1 VIVVKHCIFF
11 FICFYA
17 ITAKAQIPTYIHYEV
32 NDGLPSNEIYS
43 LKQDKNGFLW
53 IGTEGGLAKYN
64 GRNFILYPHKN
75 LKGLGI
81 TGIQEDAFGKVWCYN
96 FSGQILH
103 TQNDS
108 LVVFK
113 PWANFYKEQFA
124 DFALDNNNQIFVSN
138 FKNNVYVFN
147 IKYLNLVNS
156 LSNNTTIKQGISVTH
171 DNKIIFTN
179 LTDGKP
185 YIIEQNLLIPV
196 PLKAWQNLPADAKA
210 ENTLVFFKSSK
221 NLQTFAIQR
230 LHPNIPFP
238 SLYQFVHNQ
247 LQIHP
252 VTAYLRKNKIHPL
265 SVLNDDE
272 GNLFIGTFNGCLW
285 FKQQGENWNFHKNIF
300 ENNAVSAIIK
310 DRENSYWFAT
320 LKNGLYQVPDLAFQI
335 FTKEDIGILE
345 TEIGDV
351 ETDGKSKLFVSGSTN
366 ELFTINILNNKL
378 VHKNFTKD
386 KRYAQA
392 FYYDKLFNR
401 LLLYKSEVSILENNI
416 LKNISTLTSAAKN
429 FYVRKDGV
437 IFIAGSSL
445 DAIFLTSNKNLTL
458 TSEFGEVEKSNT
470 ELNKHN
476 SNIWGRVVISTQRS
490 RDVWYNEKDK
500 ILWSA
505 NSDGV
510 VYYKNKKV
518 NTLFDTKSN
527 KQIIATCFQNL
538 ENNLLCI
545 GTVDQGIYII
555 QDTSIVLHYT
565 TKNGL
570 QSNQI
575 NKIKADEQNIWAI
588 TDKGIQRFNLSTNN
602 FINISKSD
610 GLISNQVFDMAI
622 ANNTVYISTSKG
634 LQFLPVNAIKTSN
647 QLPFLGIKKVS
658 INDSIYN
665 YKNTILLNS
674 KNGNIEIEL
683 EYALLKNSG
692 NIALKY
698 RMIGLDTLWIEDKA
712 FNNIIRYNTLSSG
725 SYKFEAVCMND
736 DGVESKPVTI
746 HFTVLK
752 PWWLQWWFLIT
763 AACIS
768 ILLVIFFTKLY
779 LNISKNKIAE
789 ELKKS
794 KLQEEARQSQLASLK
809 AQMNPHFMFNALNS
823 IQEYILLSDKRLAN
837 MYLGKFADLMRLI
850 LDQSNK
856 EIISLEEELKIL
868 NLYLELEALRFEEN
882 FEYIIQKENIEDEAE
897 INIPAMLIQP
907 YVENAI
913 KHGLLHKQG
922 LKKISIHFKLQK
934 NKLLCVVE
942 DNGIGRK
949 RSGEINALRNKKYTS
964 FATGAT
970 QKRLE
975 LLNQNNPNLI
985 VVNYTDL
992 TLNNTTYIGTK
1003 VSIVIPII
1011 EL

>member
-1 VIVVKHCIFF
+1 MIVIKRCITL
-11 FICFYA
+11 FICFYVF
-17 ITAKAQIPTYIHYEV
+17 TAKAQIPTYIHYEV

-43 LKQDKNGFLW
+43 LMQDHKGFLW
-53 IGTEGGLAKYN
+53 IGTDGGLTKYN
-64 GRNFILYPHKN
+64 GKNFILYPHQN

-81 TGIQEDAFGKVWCYN
+81 TGIQEDAYGKVWCFN

-113 PWANFYKEQFA
+113 PWINYYKEQFA
-124 DFALDNNNQIFVSN
+124 DFALDKNNQIFVSN
-138 FKNNVYVFN
+138 FKNNVYIFN
-147 IKYLNLVNS
+147 TKDFNLINS
-156 LSNNTTIKQGISVTH
+156 LSNNTSIKQGVSVTH
-171 DNKIIFTN
+171 DNKIVFTN
-179 LTDGKP
+179 LTDGML
-185 YIIEQNLLIPV
+185 YLIEHNALIPV
-196 PLKAWQNLPADAKA
+196 PLKAWYNISADAKV
-210 ENTLVFFKSSK
+210 ENTFVFFKSTK

-230 LHPNIPFP
+230 LHPNLTFP
-238 SLYQFVHNQ
+238 SLYQFKNNQ

-285 FKQQGENWNFHKNIF
+285 FKQQGEYWIFYKNIF

-310 DRENSYWFAT
+310 DSENSYWFAT

-345 TEIGDV
+345 TQIGDL
-351 ETDGKSKLFVSGSTN
+351 ETDSKSKLFISGSTN
-366 ELFTINILNNKL
+366 EIFTYNILSNKL
-378 VHKNFTKD
+378 VHKNYTKD
-386 KRYAQA
+386 KRYVQA
-392 FYYDKLFNR
+392 FYYDSLFNR
-401 LLLYKSEVSILENNI
+401 LLLYKSDVSILENNI
-416 LKNISTLTSAAKN
+416 LKNISTLTSSAKN

-445 DAIFLTSNKNLTL
+445 DAIFLTSNSNSTL
-458 TSEFGEVEKSNT
+458 EKEFDGVEISNSKSN
-470 ELNKHN
+470 K
-476 SNIWGRVVISTQRS
+476 SYSKVWSRIIISTQRS

-510 VYYKNKKV
+510 VYYKNKNV
-518 NTLFDTKSN
+518 STLVDTKTN
-527 KQIIATCFQNL
+527 KQIIASCFQNL

-555 QDTSIVLHYT
+555 QDTSIILHYT
-565 TKNGL
+565 THNGL
-570 QSNQI
+570 HSNQI
-575 NKIKADEQNIWAI
+575 KKIKTDKQNIWTI
-588 TDKGIQRFNLSTNN
+588 TDKGIQRFNISTNN

-610 GLISNQVFDMAI
+610 GLISNEVFDIAI
-622 ANNTVYISTSKG
+622 VNNTVYISTSKG
-634 LQFLPVNAIKTSN
+634 LQFLPVNAIKTN
-647 QLPFLGIKKVS
+647 KQLPFLGIKKVT

-665 YKNTILLNS
+665 FYNTIQLNS
-674 KNGNIEIEL
+674 KNGNIEVEL

-712 FNNIIRYNTLSSG
+712 FNNIIRYNTLPPG
-725 SYKFEAVCMND
+725 NYKFEAFCIND
-736 DGVESKPVTI
+736 DGVASKPVTI

-752 PWWLQWWFLIT
+752 PWWLQWWFLIS
-763 AACIS
+763 AVSIS
-768 ILLVIFFTKLY
+768 FILVIFFTKLY

-823 IQEYILLSDKRLAN
+823 IQEFILFNDKRLAN

-856 EIISLEEELKIL
+856 KIISLDEELKTL

-882 FEYIIQKENIEDEAE
+882 FEYNIQKENISDLAE

-922 LKKISIHFKLQK
+922 IKKISIHFKLQN
-934 NKLLCVVE
+934 NKLFCVVE

-949 RSGEINALRNKKYTS
+949 RSGEINELRNKKYTS

>member
-1 VIVVKHCIFF
+1 
-11 FICFYA
+11 
-17 ITAKAQIPTYIHYEV
+17 
-32 NDGLPSNEIYS
+32 
-43 LKQDKNGFLW
+43 
-53 IGTEGGLAKYN
+53 
-64 GRNFILYPHKN
+64 
-75 LKGLGI
+75 
-81 TGIQEDAFGKVWCYN
+81 
-96 FSGQILH
+96 
-103 TQNDS
+103 
-108 LVVFK
+108 
-113 PWANFYKEQFA
+113 
-124 DFALDNNNQIFVSN
+124 
-138 FKNNVYVFN
+138 
-147 IKYLNLVNS
+147 
-156 LSNNTTIKQGISVTH
+156 
-171 DNKIIFTN
+171 
-179 LTDGKP
+179 
-185 YIIEQNLLIPV
+185 
-196 PLKAWQNLPADAKA
+196 
-210 ENTLVFFKSSK
+210 
-221 NLQTFAIQR
+221 
-230 LHPNIPFP
+230 
-238 SLYQFVHNQ
+238 
-247 LQIHP
+247 
-252 VTAYLRKNKIHPL
+252 
-265 SVLNDDE
+265 
-272 GNLFIGTFNGCLW
+272 
-285 FKQQGENWNFHKNIF
+285 
-300 ENNAVSAIIK
+300 
-310 DRENSYWFAT
+310 
-320 LKNGLYQVPDLAFQI
+320 
-335 FTKEDIGILE
+335 
-345 TEIGDV
+345 
-351 ETDGKSKLFVSGSTN
+351 
-366 ELFTINILNNKL
+366 
-378 VHKNFTKD
+378 
-386 KRYAQA
+386 
-392 FYYDKLFNR
+392 
-401 LLLYKSEVSILENNI
+401 
-416 LKNISTLTSAAKN
+416 
-429 FYVRKDGV
+429 VRKDGV

-527 KQIIATCFQNL
+527 KQVIATCFQNL